1 MDYAIRK
8 AVEHHLAETGLKE
21 AEIAQCFE
29 SVSEDAGPLS
39 VHDLLDTGA
48 AEAARKETVANR
60 SK

>member
-1 MDYAIRK
+1 
-8 AVEHHLAETGLKE
+8 VEQDLAEMGLKQ

-39 VHDLLDTGA
+39 VHDLLETGP
-48 AEAARKETVANR
+48 AESARKETVTNR